1 MKYSELNNQ
10 LGNKIL
16 PVYIV
21 AGEDSYY
28 RKCAQTAI
36 LSALNLDKDSFD
48 VNLFG
53 DGDDWGD
60 ISIALNTPPFM
71 NDYKLVIWTKTQPF
85 NDENGK
91 KIVKT
96 IGEYLKAPTDYSV
109 LLIVDCGNYA
119 KGLYKLCEIV
129 DCSNADSRDV
139 YIETQRLISEAGYSI
154 EPSALKELTARC
166 DNDMGLIVNELT
178 KLYEYINDKGTIDYQ
193 TVDCVVTNSV
203 DYDVFKLT
211 NALGKGMSDDAF
223 NVLASLLAKGESP
236 LGILASIT
244 SQYRR
249 MFFASISKLSDD
261 ELASQLGVK
270 PYSIKV
276 ARSSA
281 SAYTQV
287 ELKRIM
293 ENLQNTEYLC
303 KSGRSDMEEGLY
315 NAVCSLLKRR

>member
-28 RKCAQTAI
+28 RKCAQAAI
-36 LSALNLDKDSFD
+36 LSALNLDKESFD

-53 DGDDWGD
+53 DGDEWGD

-85 NDENGK
+85 NEENGK
-91 KIVKT
+91 KLLKA

-109 LLIVDCGNYA
+109 LLIVDYANYT

-129 DCSNADSRDV
+129 DCSYADSRDI

-178 KLYEYINDKGTIDYQ
+178 KLYEYMNDKGTIDYQ
-193 TVDCVVTNSV
+193 TVDSVVTNSV

-211 NALGKGMSDDAF
+211 NALGKGMSDEAF

-249 MFFASISKLSDD
+249 MFFASISKLSDE

-281 SAYTQV
+281 SAYSQL